1 MSAAG
6 TQLST
11 TGFPPLGP
19 EASDLLINRTQEAQR
34 ISAYVAKASSKIVVL
49 CGQSASGKTVLV
61 KRWLIPALRETMG
74 ARGFRVYFGEC
85 TSALPKVVSSDQ
97 GEEAFDDAMARKSVV
112 VVDEFDRV
120 FDAPRDERRQALD
133 HLFEKALATQSGAIV
148 VLVVSVR
155 HLTAVYGL
163 SSYYPQIASAVF
175 QVQSI
180 GLVEGLQELNR
191 ESPDAITITPAV
203 YHALSEDWQELQK
216 RRIDVTFGL
225 LRLIHDAFGRQRT
238 GSGAAS
244 SIDLEQYENVG
255 RLTGVLRDHIDHRL
269 RQLPAE
275 SARVARAILWRIREA
290 QSRSEPPDLA
300 EIAPRLEVSPDDV
313 RDTVTG
319 LTTTAGLLRLGPDN
333 QFEFEP
339 PQIVAILDD
348 DVAARRAELERLIR
362 IVEEGLR
369 SRQTIGSYLPAAR
382 FAEVEKQKRYLV
394 LDDDITRFLAQCAIR
409 YDEPEFAGSAKY
421 WIKRVKSRQ
430 DRIDILVA
438 AALEEPVGVRGRA
451 VALLADYSDPLV
463 RDRLCVL
470 ALTET
475 TPSVR
480 AAAIE
485 SLRTM
490 ADTAVLER
498 VLVEVHNPNSP
509 SRENAVEALSVF
521 PRPDVTVVLQSI
533 VDDPDARVELRVRA
547 VSVLAAL
554 NMQEAV
560 DVLVKIALDDP
571 DTIDRESAANAL
583 ASASSAELNHR
594 ILERLDWRRPTVRI
608 TAALTALAIGLL
620 TVVMLLFGAIGEST
634 IEAEPFAILFL
645 GLLALAVPLGMLL
658 ARLQDG
664 RLRWRSSAGGI
675 AIGLFW
681 ISALVVMPYFHG
693 MAHAL
698 IRRWKRFAV
707 LLGLEVLGLV
717 VFFVVADATE
727 FVPRWGGMVANFYR
741 TIGGLL
747 IVGTYLYDVLAV
759 ALELFV
765 LREAQLT
772 EQRRSLIYRAVF
784 RNPAMADAV
793 FYDLRSEVTQHIRR
807 AQKLLRH
814 FGSCIA
820 PAKLLEL
827 FVAADPLYDPHLI
840 RALKRAKDDAVI
852 ARLEALWAKCDGQR
866 QRAIV
871 AVLARKPTA
880 RSIEALQHLGAA
892 DGIGVKLRAAAAGLH
907 FRVSV
912 WSWPARLAALSA
924 LPVVFVLIYHAMKV
938 KSNPAWAP
946 IVLLRQPLTDDA
958 QQVKIV
964 NFLADAYPG
973 ESVEELRTLFQE
985 RAALRV
991 TPVQA
996 ALARGL
1002 VTIHDSL
1009 PHVPTYKPRA
1019 DLANDMRQLR
1029 DDVFVQLRAFNALL
1043 SDSNRG
1049 RFDMG
1054 LGVLTVVAAS
1064 ADSELS
1070 AGAITHLVEFAAG
1083 NGALSDRKRRVLDAL
1098 GGIDYTRALGIDYT
1112 RALPALDR
1120 VLEKRQADRVLS
1132 RLDKVANVTDTIHRQ
1147 IDSVAWRAYGSMPKR
1162 SRQSAELLALLE
1174 RLSYAPPSLIE
1185 QIRHDATAVTGTT
1198 PACDRNGDRTCDGK
1212 DEALNFIAAKPL
1224 SEQGYID
1231 LFGHYGDR
1239 YSDAAAAFARLS
1251 EKYPSSIWPRRFLVL
1266 IYHEYLSPDDPEAF
1280 GRSYEQV
1287 EAIRRLAA
1295 FRRLAKAGEWDYVRL
1310 SSDFVEVALTAGHYE
1325 ETERR
1330 ARELL
1335 GTEVRATTPTTRY
1348 NMTLFPYIAS
1358 VLRHDT
1364 ASASVHLAELER
1376 LIPSLPNEFYN
1387 NWIYPGTLAF
1397 IDRRKD
1403 LSPGLKKAMSA
1414 LCKGG
1419 DFYPQTEALRIMAE
1433 NRSELTSLATNN
1445 SP

>member
-1 MSAAG
+1 MTATD
-6 TQLST
+6 TQVRTS
-11 TGFPPLGP
+11 GFAPLGP
-19 EASDLLINRTQEAQR
+19 EAGDLLINRTQEAQR

-74 ARGFRVYFGEC
+74 ARGFRVSYGEC

-97 GEEAFDDAMARKSVV
+97 GEEAFDDAIARKSVV

-133 HLFEKALATQSGAIV
+133 HLFEKALGTQSGAIV
-148 VLVVSVR
+148 VLVVSLR

-163 SSYYPQIASAVF
+163 SSYDPQIASAVF

-216 RRIDVTFGL
+216 RRIDVTFSL

-255 RLTGVLRDHIDHRL
+255 GLTGVLRDHIDHRL
-269 RQLPAE
+269 RQLSAE

-290 QSRSEPPDLA
+290 QCRSEPPDLA
-300 EIAPRLEVSPDDV
+300 EIAPRLEVSPDAV
-313 RDTVTG
+313 RGAVTL
-319 LTTTAGLLRLGPDN
+319 LTTTAGLLRLVPDN

-394 LDDDITRFLAQCAIR
+394 LDDDLTRFLAQCAIR

-485 SLRTM
+485 SLRSM

-554 NMQEAV
+554 NMPEAV

-583 ASASSAELNHR
+583 ASAKSVELNHR
-594 ILERLDWRRPTVRI
+594 ILERLDWPRPTVRI

-620 TVVMLLFGAIGEST
+620 TVVMLLFGAIGAST
-634 IEAEPFAILFL
+634 IAAEPFAILFL
-645 GLLALAVPLGMLL
+645 GLLALTVPLGMLL

-664 RLRWRSSAGGI
+664 RLRWRSSAGAI
-675 AIGLFW
+675 AVGLFW

-707 LLGLEVLGLV
+707 LLGLEILGVV
-717 VFFVVADATE
+717 VFSVVADATE

-741 TIGGLL
+741 TIGVLL

-772 EQRRSLIYRAVF
+772 EQFRSLIYRAVF
-784 RNPAMADAV
+784 RNPAMADTA
-793 FYDLRSEVTQHIRR
+793 FRDLRSELPQHIRR

-827 FVAADPLYDPHLI
+827 FVAADPLYDPHLV

-852 ARLEALWAKCDGQR
+852 ARLEALWAKCDRQR

-912 WSWPARLAALSA
+912 WSWPVRLAALSA
-924 LPVVFVLIYHAMKV
+924 LPFVFVLIYHAMKV

-958 QQVKIV
+958 RQVKIV

-985 RAALRV
+985 RAELRI

-1009 PHVPTYKPRA
+1009 PQVTTYKPRL
-1019 DLANDMRQLR
+1019 DLATDMRQLR

-1043 SDSNRG
+1043 SDSNRR

-1054 LGVLTVVAAS
+1054 LGVLTVIAAS

-1070 AGAITHLVEFAAG
+1070 AGAITDLVEFAG
-1083 NGALSDRKRRVLDAL
+1083 NGALSDRKRRVLAAL
-1098 GGIDYTRALGIDYT
+1098 GVIDYPRAPGIDYT

-1120 VLEKRQADRVLS
+1120 VLEKRQADRVLA
-1132 RLDKVANVTDTIHRQ
+1132 RIDKVANVTDTIHRH
-1147 IDSVAWRAYGSMPKR
+1147 IDSVAWRAYASMPKR
-1162 SRQSAELLALLE
+1162 SRQSFEFLALLE
-1174 RLSYAPPSLIE
+1174 QLSYAPPSLIE
-1185 QIRHDATAVTGTT
+1185 QIKHEATAVTGTT
-1198 PACDRNGDRTCDGK
+1198 PACDRNGDRICDGK
-1212 DEALNFIAAKPL
+1212 DEALDFIAAKPQ

-1239 YSDAAAAFARLS
+1239 YSDATAAFARLS
-1251 EKYPSSIWPRRFLVL
+1251 AKYPASIWPRRFLVL

-1295 FRRLAKAGEWDYVRL
+1295 FRRLAKAGDWDYVRL

-1348 NMTLFPYIAS
+1348 NMMLFPYIAS
-1358 VLRHDT
+1358 VMRHDT
-1364 ASASVHLAELER
+1364 ASASVHLAEIER

-1419 DFYPQTEALRIMAE
+1419 NFYPQTEALRILAD
-1433 NRSELTSLATNN
+1433 NRSELASLAAND